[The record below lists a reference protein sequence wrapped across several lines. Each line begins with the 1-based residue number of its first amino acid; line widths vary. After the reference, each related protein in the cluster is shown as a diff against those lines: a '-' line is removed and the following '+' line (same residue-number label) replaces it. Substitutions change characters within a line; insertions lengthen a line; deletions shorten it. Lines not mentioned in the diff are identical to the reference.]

1 MTVSEETMTDGPI
14 PAVRAPEAVGPA
26 PSPPRGTSASG
37 RALGTVLFF
46 AVCGPLIGGLIL
58 GFRDMAYVA
67 GEGRD
72 LGRVL
77 YFLFALLSVGVPA
90 AYAMGLVPAAI
101 VGLFFAV
108 VDYGRVRSDPWLA
121 VVVGALGGMLWPV
134 PWGSGPSSLSS
145 PLEVQLFIASIVST
159 FVCWYASTR
168 GARRR
173 ERMAAP

>member
-1 MTVSEETMTDGPI
+1 MSDDTATTAPI
-14 PAVRAPEAVGPA
+14 PEVRVPEAVGPA
-26 PSPPRGTSASG
+26 PSSPRGTSASG

-46 AVCGPLIGGLIL
+46 AVVGPLIGGLIL

-67 GEGRD
+67 GDGRD
-72 LGRVL
+72 LGTIL

-101 VGLFFAV
+101 VGVFFAL

-134 PWGSGPSSLSS
+134 PWGSGPSTLSS
-145 PLEVQLFIASIVST
+145 PLEVQIFIASIVST
-159 FVCWYASTR
+159 FVCWFASTR
-168 GARRR
+168 GVRRR
-173 ERMAAP
+173 ERIAP

>member
-1 MTVSEETMTDGPI
+1 MTDAPHV
-14 PAVRAPEAVGPA
+14 PAPEAEVLA
-26 PSPPRGTSASG
+26 PPPRGASASG

-46 AVCGPLIGGLIL
+46 AVFGPLIGGLIV

-67 GEGRD
+67 ADGRD
-72 LGRVL
+72 VGTVL

-90 AYAMGLVPAAI
+90 AFAMGLVPAAI
-101 VGLFFAV
+101 VGLFFAA

-134 PWGSGPSSLSS
+134 PWGSGPSTLSS

-159 FVCWYASTR
+159 LICWFVSTW
-168 GARRR
+168 GMRRR
-173 ERMAAP
+173 DGRAAP